1 MTNYIPF
8 LKTKRNEFSAIKNLD
23 DDIAMNITPFFDIN
37 RKENKNETEG
47 KPVIQ
52 SSIPQKYTEN
62 EYKDKIRKLVRKFE
76 LNLTKVYAFY
86 LDDYDIDDEL
96 CIDEQQSYGFVIENF
111 SSFNFIPVIGINR
124 DTSRNSIVFEKNQ
137 LIKSST
143 VAIRLEYEDIQ
154 TGILEMKQLITL
166 ATQYFSQ
173 VELIIDMR
181 IMSQDINI
189 REIFTV
195 IAKFLS
201 KSIYP
206 FSKIIISG
214 SSITKVPGEIIDTK
228 TIKDIPRKELEL
240 FSLLNSRFADLIYGD
255 YTIISP
261 CYSDLNIDPRLLPG
275 ITAAKVIYSYGNYH
289 HFCRGEILETGGSG
303 QYNKFCK
310 HIFDS
315 DFYRGKD
322 YSFGDNFIYNAI
334 GKTDGI
340 SPGSILNPTI
350 NAHISYMYKDYQL

>member
-1 MTNYIPF
+1 MTNYVPF
-8 LKTKRNEFSAIKNLD
+8 LKTKTNEFSAIKNLD

-37 RKENKNETEG
+37 RKENKNETDG
-47 KPVIQ
+47 KPIIQ
-52 SSIPQKYTEN
+52 NGGSQKYTEN
-62 EYKDKIRKLVRKFE
+62 EYKDKIEKLVRKCE
-76 LNLTKVYAFY
+76 LNLKKVYTFY
-86 LDDYDIDDEL
+86 LDDHDVDDEL
-96 CIDEQQSYGFVIENF
+96 YINGAQSYGFVIERF
-111 SSFNFIPVIGINR
+111 SSFNFIPIIGINR
-124 DTSRNSIVFEKNQ
+124 DNCRNSIVFEKNQ
-137 LIKSST
+137 LIKSSI
-143 VAIRLEYEDIQ
+143 VAIRLEFEDIQ
-154 TGILEMKQLITL
+154 TGILEIKQLVKL
-166 ATQYFSQ
+166 ATHYFSQ
-173 VELIIDMR
+173 IELIIDMR
-181 IMSQDINI
+181 IMPQDIDI
-189 REIFTV
+189 KEVFTV
-195 IAKFLS
+195 ISKFLS
-201 KSIYP
+201 KPIYT

-214 SSITKVPGEIIDTK
+214 SSITKAPGEIIDTK

-240 FSLLNSRFADLIYGD
+240 FSLLNSYFTDLTYGD

-261 CYSDLNIDPRLLPG
+261 CYSELNIDPRLLPG

-289 HFCRGEILETGGSG
+289 HFCRGEILETGGSS

-310 HIFDS
+310 HIFES